1 MLYAYKEK
9 LYTTLYGNTLIFYSL
24 TLMLILND
32 YSVDVL
38 ILAIAGLSLL
48 IMSRNIEYLKR
59 KRIFNALW
67 YFLYLTTAI
76 WLMLKAV
83 LLTVV
88 LFTFTLGIIGF
99 YFAIHRIKNLN
110 VSITLLS
117 LFFLVL
123 STTVFISD
131 KPNTHKWT
139 FIILYLVITL
149 AYFNIGRIS
158 TEEENSIRNLQG
170 SVLEAASEPF
180 VVQEMIYNAYNE
192 PIDYEFVFAN
202 NAFKMMMGWENIVGK
217 KATDLIPNIEK
228 HWFLKYDR
236 VVKKCENLHYTKYS
250 KNDNKYYK
258 VSVFPIEKKRFAVL
272 LTDISEKISIKES
285 IRINDEM
292 MKKREEANYQFL
304 KETNNQLRCS
314 INGLMGSL
322 QLLDSY
328 DKKLIENAKY
338 SASILKNTIDAI
350 SMSIQTI
357 NHSYEFKEND
367 LEICIKDYMF
377 FDSSLSDYKVVNNLE
392 QNSLLLFD
400 EEILRTT
407 LDVIIS
413 HICIDNREKPIIV
426 YLEESINKLVL
437 VKIRNF
443 DYGYTLEEK
452 EKLFEPFHD
461 MTYERDEN
469 ILSFYQIRHIL
480 KSVGGDLEIES
491 ILSEGS
497 TYVISL
503 PYQNI
508 ALNIN
513 NI

>member
-1 MLYAYKEK
+1 MLYAYREK

-24 TLMLILND
+24 TLILILND
-32 YSVDVL
+32 YSIDVL
-38 ILAIAGLSLL
+38 MLAIAGLSLL
-48 IMSRNIEYLKR
+48 IMSRNIDLLKR
-59 KRIFNALW
+59 KRVFNVLW
-67 YFLYLTTAI
+67 YFLFLTTAM

-99 YFAIHRIKNLN
+99 YFAIHRIENLN

-117 LFFLVL
+117 LVFLL
-123 STTVFISD
+123 LATTVSISD
-131 KPNTHKWT
+131 KSYTHKWT
-139 FIILYLVITL
+139 FILLYLVITL

-180 VVQEMIYNAYNE
+180 AVQEMIYNSHDE
-192 PIDYEFVFAN
+192 PIDYEFIFAN
-202 NAFKMMMGWENIVGK
+202 KAFKEMTGWKDVVGK
-217 KATDLIPNIEK
+217 KATVLIPNLEK

-236 VVKKCENLHYTKYS
+236 IMKKNENMHYTRYS
-250 KNDNKYYK
+250 KTDNKYYD
-258 VSVFPIEKKRFAVL
+258 VSVFPIEQKRFAVL
-272 LTDISEKISIKES
+272 YTDVSEKISLKEA
-285 IRINDEM
+285 IRINDAIA
-292 MKKREEANYQFL
+292 KKREEANYHFL

-322 QLLDSY
+322 QLLDNY
-328 DKKLIENAKY
+328 DENLIENAKY
-338 SASILKNTIDAI
+338 SASVLKNTIDTL

-357 NHSYEFKEND
+357 NHSYEFKESD
-367 LEICIKDYMF
+367 LEVCIKDYMF

-400 EEILRTT
+400 EEILRMT
-407 LDVIIS
+407 LNVIMA
-413 HICIDNREKPIIV
+413 HICIDNRDKPIII
-426 YLEESINKLVL
+426 YLEESSNQVVL
-437 VKIRNF
+437 VNIRNF
-443 DYGYTLEEK
+443 DYGYTFEEK

-491 ILSEGS
+491 VLSEGS
-497 TYVISL
+497 TYRISL
-503 PYQNI
+503 PYQS
-508 ALNIN
+508 LTLSRK
-513 NI
+513 